1 LRFHRFRHDRLEDPA
16 VATGDAESLLHH
28 IYPLIDIDL
37 ERGLGV
43 RLLIRATRSTSSTDS
58 EFLVFDLP

>member
-1 LRFHRFRHDRLEDPA
+1 
-16 VATGDAESLLHH
+16 LHH
-28 IYPLIDIDL
+28 IDPLIDIDL